1 MGEEPTG
8 TAAKVD
14 RGARQSRL
22 LDAAVRFG
30 LLAYGSVHLL
40 IAWVAIRLVFD
51 RGAGSATGQ
60 GALAQLA
67 MVPLGRVTLAAL
79 VCSFTALVVWQLIA
93 ASVGFRDHEGWT
105 RRLMQVAALGR
116 AGVYV
121 WFGWASARLALQGAS
136 ASAHSPQSATARL
149 LHEPGGAALLVAVGL
164 FTAVMG
170 VVLAGFGVRKK
181 FLVQFEPAARRTDWR
196 LPIVVL
202 GQCGYVLKGLAFV
215 VVGLLL
221 GWAALTRHRTKSGG
235 LDQSLYELLGHGMG
249 AVAVVVIGAGISCF
263 GLYCF
268 AWSRHLHREAITS

>member
-93 ASVGFRDHEGWT
+93 ASVGFRDHQGWT

-116 AGVYV
+116 AGVYAC
-121 WFGWASARLALQGAS
+121 FGGPPPGWPFRGPALQAS
-136 ASAHSPQSATARL
+136 RRSQQPRACCTSREGLRCSSPS
-149 LHEPGGAALLVAVGL
+149 
-164 FTAVMG
+164 
-170 VVLAGFGVRKK
+170 
-181 FLVQFEPAARRTDWR
+181 
-196 LPIVVL
+196 
-202 GQCGYVLKGLAFV
+202 
-215 VVGLLL
+215 
-221 GWAALTRHRTKSGG
+221 
-235 LDQSLYELLGHGMG
+235 
-249 AVAVVVIGAGISCF
+249 
-263 GLYCF
+263 
-268 AWSRHLHREAITS
+268 